1 MTAGSPTHCSSSP
14 AETDDRVPTYVS
26 TLPKPWIIAEVGSVH
41 DGSFGNACKL
51 IELAA
56 TCGANVVKFQTHVA
70 EAETLESA
78 PAPSYFKAEPR
89 LAYFKRTA
97 FSRDQWRE
105 LKRVAQA
112 NQLGFMSSPFAN
124 EAVDLLE
131 EIDVDIYKI
140 ASGEVTNTPL
150 LEKVAKTGRA
160 VVLSSGMSDWAELD
174 RAVDVLKAGGGD
186 LTVMQCTSAYP
197 CPVERAGI
205 NVIGEIAK
213 RYGVTTGFSDHTQTI
228 AAPVSAVCAGA
239 TVIEKH
245 ITFSR
250 AMYGSDAQ
258 FAMEPDE
265 FTQYCKEVRHALAI
279 VASPVDKSD
288 LGKLRDMKSVFEKS
302 IVTAVAVTEGQQI
315 GREHL
320 AFKKPGTGIRAD
332 RVDLVVG
339 KRAARDLPKDH
350 MLNEKDLL

>member
-1 MTAGSPTHCSSSP
+1 M
-14 AETDDRVPTYVS
+14 S
-26 TLPKPWIIAEVGSVH
+26 TLNPKPWIIAEVGSVH

-56 TCGANVVKFQTHVA
+56 RCGANVVKFQTHVA
-70 EAETLESA
+70 EAETLENA

-89 LAYFKRTA
+89 LAYFRRTA

-105 LKRVAQA
+105 LRRISHA
-112 NQLGFMSSPFAN
+112 NQLTFMSSPFAN

-131 EIDVDIYKI
+131 EIEIDIYKI
-140 ASGEVTNTPL
+140 ASGEVTNSPL
-150 LEKVAKTGRA
+150 LERVARTKRP
-160 VVLSSGMSDWAELD
+160 VILSSGMSDWSELD
-174 RAVDVLKAGGGD
+174 RAVEILRPGGD

-205 NVIGEIAK
+205 NVIQQIAE
-213 RYGVTTGFSDHTQTI
+213 RYQVTTGFSDHTQSV
-228 AAPVSAVCAGA
+228 ASAVMAIAAGA
-239 TVIEKH
+239 TVVEKH

-258 FAMEPDE
+258 FAAEPEE
-265 FTQYCKEVRHALAI
+265 FTRYCAEMRDAWNIA
-279 VASPVDKSD
+279 ANPVDKSD
-288 LGKLRDMKSVFEKS
+288 LGQLREMKQVFEKS
-302 IVTAVAVTEGQQI
+302 IVTAAAIQKGQELS
-315 GREHL
+315 RELL

-332 RVDLVVG
+332 RIELVVG

-350 MLNEKDLL
+350 MLNEQDLL

>member
-1 MTAGSPTHCSSSP
+1 
-14 AETDDRVPTYVS
+14 
-26 TLPKPWIIAEVGSVH
+26 LLKPWIIAEVGSVH

-51 IELAA
+51 IELSAR
-56 TCGANVVKFQTHVA
+56 CGANVVKFQTHVA
-70 EAETLESA
+70 EAETLENA

-89 LAYFKRTA
+89 LAYFRRTA

-105 LKRVAQA
+105 LQRVAHA
-112 NQLGFMSSPFAN
+112 NELAFMSSPFAN

-131 EIDVDIYKI
+131 EIEIDLYKI

-150 LEKVAKTGRA
+150 LERVAQTGRP
-160 VVLSSGMSDWAELD
+160 VILSSGMSDWTELD
-174 RAVDVLKAGGGD
+174 RAVETLKKGGGD

-205 NVIGEIAK
+205 NVIPEIAR
-213 RYGVTTGFSDHTQTI
+213 RYGVTTGFSDHTQSIAPAVTAI
-228 AAPVSAVCAGA
+228 AAGA
-239 TVIEKH
+239 QVIEKH

-258 FAMEPDE
+258 FAMVPEE
-265 FTQYCKEVRHALAI
+265 FEQYCKELRNAWKIA
-279 VASPVDKSD
+279 ASPVDKSD
-288 LGKLRDMKSVFEKS
+288 LGQLRDMKQVFEKS
-302 IVTAVAVTEGQQI
+302 IVTAVAIAEGQPLT
-315 GREHL
+315 REHL

-332 RVDLVVG
+332 RVELVLG

-350 MLNEKDLL
+350 MLAEADLL

>member
-1 MTAGSPTHCSSSP
+1 M
-14 AETDDRVPTYVS
+14 S
-26 TLPKPWIIAEVGSVH
+26 TTPKPWIIAEVGSVH

-51 IELAA
+51 IELSAR
-56 TCGANVVKFQTHVA
+56 CGANVVKFQTHVA

-105 LKRVAQA
+105 LKKIAHA

-131 EIDVDIYKI
+131 EIEVDIYKI

-150 LEKVAKTGRA
+150 LERVAQTRRP
-160 VVLSSGMSDWAELD
+160 VVLSSGMSDWSELD
-174 RAVDVLKAGGGD
+174 RAVEVLRAGGGD

-205 NVIGEIAK
+205 NVIGEIAA

-228 AAPVSAVCAGA
+228 AAPVSAVAAGA

-258 FAMEPDE
+258 FAMEPPE
-265 FTQYCKEVRHALAI
+265 FEQYCKELRNAWAI
-279 VASPVDKSD
+279 AASPVDKAD
-288 LGKLRDMKSVFEKS
+288 LGKLRDMKQVFEKS
-302 IVTAVAVTEGQQI
+302 IVTAVPVPQGQQI
-315 GREHL
+315 TREHL

-332 RVDLVVG
+332 RLELVVG
-339 KRAARDLPKDH
+339 KRASRDLPKDH